1 MPLPSYCR
9 IPRNAQ
15 SDPFF
20 LYQLEVT
27 EADFQLL
34 KREQAL
40 HVDFAA
46 FPQNVLE
53 LLDLCAAPK
62 SSEGAAPKCASIFD
76 DVSN

>member
-1 MPLPSYCR
+1 MLIFVNVLAWISPHAG
-9 IPRNAQ
+9 NTQ

-62 SSEGAAPKCASIFD
+62 SSEGAAPK
-76 DVSN
+76 

>member
-1 MPLPSYCR
+1 
-9 IPRNAQ
+9 
-15 SDPFF
+15 
-20 LYQLEVT
+20 VT
-27 EADFQLL
+27 EADFQVL

-62 SSEGAAPKCASIFD
+62 SSEGAAPK
-76 DVSN
+76 